1 MRLAPALLILAASTA
16 HAGEA
21 ATLLHVPPSTAEPDT
36 AVELVAAIDGA
47 WREGD
52 LVARYRR
59 RGEAAYADAPFRR
72 SSAGGWYAE
81 IPAEAVGR
89 DGVEYYIAG
98 SSGAGEILH
107 FASPDAPHAVTVV
120 PHPLDQLAGL
130 DRARHGGRA
139 DEVSFDVF
147 AHRFGN
153 RFDDSAG
160 LRDQFLRAEARWTHH
175 WFRALYATGFGFGAI
190 EGVTPSA
197 SAPDA
202 MELEHEARYGF
213 GEVRLR
219 AHAAAFLDARV
230 ALGVSHDGF
239 IGGFGA
245 TMILGR
251 PWGTHVA
258 LGGEYLGDLGPS
270 GFVRLQWDTAPPLLM
285 SASVVRTD
293 LPGARLADGVL
304 VRYDL
309 AYRVTRTTTARA
321 AISAGARD
329 GLPDLG
335 AGLGAAVEF

>member
-1 MRLAPALLILAASTA
+1 MRLATALLLLLASTA
-16 HAGEA
+16 HAEDA
-21 ATLLHVPPSTAEPDT
+21 ATLLHVPPSTTQPGT

-59 RGEAAYADAPFRR
+59 RGDAAYADAPFRR

-81 IPAEAVGR
+81 IPAEAVGL

-98 SSGAGEILH
+98 SSGAAEIVH
-107 FASPDAPHAVTVV
+107 FASPDAPHAVAVV
-120 PHPLDQLAGL
+120 PHPLDQLADV
-130 DRARHGGRA
+130 DRRRHGGRT

-153 RFDDSAG
+153 RFDEGGD
-160 LRDQFLRAEARWTHH
+160 LRDQFLRAETRWTHH

-190 EGVTPSA
+190 EGVTPSE
-197 SAPDA
+197 SSPDA
-202 MELEHEARYGF
+202 RELAHEARYGF

-219 AHAAAFLDARV
+219 AHAAVFLDARV

-239 IGGFGA
+239 IGGGGA

-258 LGGEYLGDLGPS
+258 LGAEQLADLGAS

-309 AYRVTRTTTARA
+309 AYRIADRLTTRA
-321 AISAGARD
+321 AISVGARD

-335 AGLGAAVEF
+335 AGLGGAYEF